1 MPHITSLEGLAMSEY
16 WERENGYQD
25 RMNGEKL
32 DLEASEAWIVGY
44 FERVREELQRERI
57 ERGR

>member
-44 FERVREELQRERI
+44 FERVREELQRED
-57 ERGR
+57 